1 MPGKR
6 IRPRSVQ
13 RIVKR
18 RILIFSLFVGA
29 AATLLVAIGY
39 LASTYPSI
47 RRIQQVHRHIFD
59 EIVCSDATCDTHV
72 FTTDWETGSADYII
86 GSKTRY
92 FIDVPSPTE
101 ESPGIFAPLDYSDTQ
116 FIARFREPAWYK
128 TPDEEVWRLYSMTSQ
143 ADGKELDIIV
153 GFAKEAPWKMVDTL
167 QPDIGLVD
175 ATLRAEAEK
184 LSLGSP
190 NAKSARGAAVDG
202 YEIVESRTQK
212 VSDWGPWLPIFLPH
226 EAKLPRPGASLYVA
240 KGDLFVVQTGTDGR
254 LLATSLVLVGS
265 VYWLGILGIATFI
278 VGSATASAFGRRYLR
293 TYFALM
299 TVRVPSLEDALK
311 TGEGQKVEFKRGL
324 SADLEQQKR
333 AEEELLKSV
342 AAFANT
348 NDGVI
353 FIGVDDGGR
362 VVGLDL
368 DFKQKDRLEQKIRQ
382 LARHRIRPIPP
393 SQVGFEDYRGLV
405 VAKIVV
411 ARGDAPAYLMGG
423 VIYVRS
429 GSSDVRA
436 QPEDLKNIILAYSH

>member
-153 GFAKEAPWKMVDTL
+153 GASFANPTMISSSFSSQADGKELDIIVGFAKEAPWKMVDTL

-254 LLATSLVLVGS
+254 LLATSLVLV
-265 VYWLGILGIATFI
+265 
-278 VGSATASAFGRRYLR
+278 LR
-293 TYFALM
+293 SPLIC
-299 TVRVPSLEDALK
+299 TVAPLK
-311 TGEGQKVEFKRGL
+311 
-324 SADLEQQKR
+324 
-333 AEEELLKSV
+333 
-342 AAFANT
+342 
-348 NDGVI
+348 
-353 FIGVDDGGR
+353 
-362 VVGLDL
+362 GLDWPYE
-368 DFKQKDRLEQKIRQ
+368 EQN
-382 LARHRIRPIPP
+382 
-393 SQVGFEDYRGLV
+393 S
-405 VAKIVV
+405 KIVHV
-411 ARGDAPAYLMGG
+411 SAVPDRQNRRLNFEILLRRP
-423 VIYVRS
+423 RS
-429 GSSDVRA
+429 NHQRA
-436 QPEDLKNIILAYSH
+436 KSRCLAG